1 MVAGFARTR
10 PYRGTEQG
18 CYLDFQRL
26 LVKFFRGCK
35 KEKVRSDDQK
45 KEDIDSAGKVEH
57 DNAEKRRCRRHT
69 VVTEK

>member
-1 MVAGFARTR
+1 M
-10 PYRGTEQG
+10 
-18 CYLDFQRL
+18 DFQRL

-35 KEKVRSDDQK
+35 KEKVRSDDQE

-69 VVTEK
+69 VVTEQ

>member
-1 MVAGFARTR
+1 MVAGFPRTR
-10 PYRGTEQG
+10 PYRGIEQS

-35 KEKVRSDDQK
+35 KEKVRSDDQE